1 MAQNYSAAH
10 LKVLDERYHLKSK
23 TDLIVNKGIRLDFNG
38 KNSVTIYN
46 VDVVAEND
54 YVRSGTNRF
63 GALVELGTGTQ
74 TFTLSQDKAFTFTI
88 DRGNYEDSQM
98 VTEVAKAVKRQQ
110 DEISTPATDIYRLGV
125 LSAYAISN
133 TQGVIGGTA
142 VSNTTI
148 YAAILAQQA
157 AMSELSV
164 PEDGR
169 VLFITPTNYNL
180 LKRDPEFVRDAD
192 LTYRDLKKGIVG
204 EVDGLTIVKLPSSY
218 FVAKFEFMIVR
229 DDLLV
234 SPMKFNSVR
243 TLDDVQGID
252 GWVAEG
258 RRYYDAFIPTQKATG
273 LRIQTKAQRQLAL

>member
-74 TFTLSQDKAFTFTI
+74 TFTLSQDKAFTFSI

-110 DEISTPATDIYRLGV
+110 DEVSTPATDIYRLGV
-125 LSAYAISN
+125 LSAYAIAN

-142 VSNTTI
+142 VAYNTI
-148 YAAILAQQA
+148 YQLILAQQA
-157 AMSELSV
+157 AMSEAKV

-192 LTYRDLKKGIVG
+192 LTYRDLKKGILG
-204 EVDGLTIVKLPSSY
+204 QVDGLTIVQLPSSY
-218 FVAKFEFMIVR
+218 FVAKFEFLIVK

-252 GWVAEG
+252 GWIAEG
-258 RRYYDAFIPTQKATG
+258 RRYYDAFVPTQKAVG
-273 LRIQTKAQRQLAL
+273 LRVYTKA

>member
-125 LSAYAISN
+125 LSAYAIAN

-142 VSNTTI
+142 VAYNTI
-148 YAAILAQQA
+148 YQLILAQQA
-157 AMSELSV
+157 AMSEAKV

-180 LKRDPEFVRDAD
+180 LKRDPEFIKDCDTSAK
-192 LTYRDLKKGIVG
+192 DLKKGILG

-218 FVAKFEFMIVR
+218 FVAKFEFLIVK

-252 GWVAEG
+252 GWIAEG
-258 RRYYDAFIPTQKATG
+258 RRYYDAFVPTQKAVG
-273 LRIQTKAQRQLAL
+273 LRVYTKA

>member
-125 LSAYAISN
+125 LSAYAIAN

-142 VSNTTI
+142 VAYNTI
-148 YAAILAQQA
+148 YQLILAQQA
-157 AMSELSV
+157 AMSEAKV

-180 LKRDPEFVRDAD
+180 LKRDPEFIKDCDTSAK
-192 LTYRDLKKGIVG
+192 DLKKGIVG

-218 FVAKFEFMIVR
+218 FVAKFEFLIVK

-252 GWVAEG
+252 GWIAEG
-258 RRYYDAFIPTQKATG
+258 RRYYDAFVPTQKAVG
-273 LRIQTKAQRQLAL
+273 LRIYTKS

>member
-110 DEISTPATDIYRLGV
+110 DEVSTPATDIYRLGV
-125 LSAYAISN
+125 LTAYAIAN

-142 VSNTTI
+142 VAYNTI
-148 YAAILAQQA
+148 YQLILAQQA
-157 AMSELSV
+157 AMSEAKV

-169 VLFITPTNYNL
+169 VMFITPTNYNL

-192 LTYRDLKKGIVG
+192 LTYRDLKKGILG
-204 EVDGLTIVKLPSSY
+204 QVDGLTIVQLPTSY
-218 FVAKFEFMIVR
+218 FVNKFQFLIVK

-258 RRYYDAFIPTQKATG
+258 RRYYDAFVPTQKAVG
-273 LRIQTKAQRQLAL
+273 LRVYTKA

>member
-110 DEISTPATDIYRLGV
+110 DEVSTPATDIYRLGV
-125 LSAYAISN
+125 LSAYAIAN
-133 TQGVIGGTA
+133 TQGVIAGSA
-142 VSNTTI
+142 VAYNTI
-148 YAAILAQQA
+148 YQLILAQQA
-157 AMSELSV
+157 AMSEAKV

-180 LKRDPEFVRDAD
+180 LKRDPEFIKDCDTSAK
-192 LTYRDLKKGIVG
+192 DLKKGIVG

-218 FVAKFEFMIVR
+218 FVAKFEFLIVK

-258 RRYYDAFIPTQKATG
+258 RRYYDAFVPTQKAVG
-273 LRIQTKAQRQLAL
+273 LRVYTKA

>member
-110 DEISTPATDIYRLGV
+110 DEVSTPATDIYRLGV
-125 LSAYAISN
+125 L
-133 TQGVIGGTA
+133 TA
-142 VSNTTI
+142 
-148 YAAILAQQA
+148 
-157 AMSELSV
+157 
-164 PEDGR
+164 
-169 VLFITPTNYNL
+169 
-180 LKRDPEFVRDAD
+180 
-192 LTYRDLKKGIVG
+192 
-204 EVDGLTIVKLPSSY
+204 
-218 FVAKFEFMIVR
+218 
-229 DDLLV
+229 
-234 SPMKFNSVR
+234 
-243 TLDDVQGID
+243 
-252 GWVAEG
+252 
-258 RRYYDAFIPTQKATG
+258 
-273 LRIQTKAQRQLAL
+273 

>member
-110 DEISTPATDIYRLGV
+110 DEVSTPATDIYRLGV
-125 LSAYAISN
+125 LSAYAIAN

-142 VSNTTI
+142 VAYNTI
-148 YAAILAQQA
+148 YQLILAQQA
-157 AMSELSV
+157 AMSEAKV

-180 LKRDPEFVRDAD
+180 LKRDPEFIKDCDTSAK
-192 LTYRDLKKGIVG
+192 DLKKGIVG

-218 FVAKFEFMIVR
+218 FVAKFEFLIVK

-252 GWVAEG
+252 GWIAEG
-258 RRYYDAFIPTQKATG
+258 RRYYDAFVPTQKAVG
-273 LRIQTKAQRQLAL
+273 LRIYTKS

>member
-1 MAQNYSAAH
+1 MAQNYAASH

-46 VDVVAEND
+46 VNTVAESD

-74 TFTLSQDKAFTFTI
+74 TFVLSQDKAFTFTI
-88 DRGNYEDSQM
+88 DRGNYEDSMMAQ
-98 VTEVAKAVKRQQ
+98 EVAKSIKRQV
-110 DEISTPATDIYRLGV
+110 DEVSTPATDVYRLSV
-125 LSAYAISN
+125 LTSYAIANS
-133 TQGVIGGTA
+133 QGVVAGTA
-142 VSNTTI
+142 VAYNTI
-148 YAAILAQQA
+148 YQLILAQQA

-164 PEDGR
+164 DEDGR
-169 VLFITPTNYNL
+169 VLFITPTNLNL
-180 LKRDPEFVRDAD
+180 LKRDPEFKRDCDTSYAD
-192 LTYRDLKKGIVG
+192 TKKGIVG
-204 EVDGLTIVKLPSSY
+204 MVDGLTIVVCPSTY
-218 FVAKFEFMIVR
+218 FVTKFEFMIVK

-258 RRYYDAFIPTQKATG
+258 RRYYDAFIPTQKAAG
-273 LRIQTKAQRQLAL
+273 VRVYTKA

>member
-125 LSAYAISN
+125 LTAYAIAN

-142 VSNTTI
+142 VAYNTI
-148 YAAILAQQA
+148 YQLILAQQA
-157 AMSELSV
+157 AMSEAKV

-192 LTYRDLKKGIVG
+192 LTYRDLKKGILG
-204 EVDGLTIVKLPSSY
+204 QVDGLTIVQLPTSY
-218 FVAKFEFMIVR
+218 FVNKFQFLIVK

-243 TLDDVQGID
+243 VLDDVQGID
-252 GWVAEG
+252 GNVAEG
-258 RRYYDAFIPTQKATG
+258 RRYYDAFVPTQKAVG
-273 LRIQTKAQRQLAL
+273 LRVYTKA

>member
-1 MAQNYSAAH
+1 MAQNYAAAH

-46 VDVVAEND
+46 VDVVAESD

-98 VTEVAKAVKRQQ
+98 VTEVAKAIKRQV
-110 DEISTPATDIYRLGV
+110 DEVSTPATDIYRLNV
-125 LSAYAISN
+125 LTAYAIAN
-133 TQGVIGGTA
+133 TQGVVGGTA
-142 VSNTTI
+142 VAYNTI
-148 YAAILAQQA
+148 YQLILAQQA
-157 AMSELSV
+157 AMSELKV
-164 PEDGR
+164 PEEGR

-192 LTYRDLKKGIVG
+192 LTVRDLKKGVLG
-204 EVDGLTIVKLPSSY
+204 QVDGLTIVQAPSSY
-218 FVAKFEFMIVR
+218 FVTKFEFMIVK
-229 DDLLV
+229 DDLLI

-258 RRYYDAFIPTQKATG
+258 RRYYDAFIPTQKVAG
-273 LRIQTKAQRQLAL
+273 LRVYTKA

>member
-110 DEISTPATDIYRLGV
+110 DEVSTPATDIYRLGV
-125 LSAYAISN
+125 LSAYAIAN

-142 VSNTTI
+142 VAYNTI
-148 YAAILAQQA
+148 YQLILAQQA
-157 AMSELSV
+157 AMSEAKV

-180 LKRDPEFVRDAD
+180 LKRDHEFIKDCDTSAK
-192 LTYRDLKKGIVG
+192 DLKKGIVG

-218 FVAKFEFMIVR
+218 FVAKFEFLIVK

-258 RRYYDAFIPTQKATG
+258 RRYYDAFVPTQKAVG
-273 LRIQTKAQRQLAL
+273 LRVYTKA

>member
-1 MAQNYSAAH
+1 MAQNYAASH

-46 VDVVAEND
+46 VDTVAEGD

-88 DRGNYEDSQM
+88 DRGNLEDSMMAQ
-98 VTEVAKAVKRQQ
+98 EVAKSIKRQV
-110 DEISTPATDIYRLGV
+110 DEVSTPATDVYRLSV
-125 LSAYAISN
+125 LSSYAITNSK
-133 TQGVIGGTA
+133 GVISGTPVA
-142 VSNTTI
+142 YNTI
-148 YAAILAQQA
+148 YKLILDQQA

-164 PEDGR
+164 PEEGR
-169 VLFITPTNYNL
+169 VLFITPTNLNL
-180 LKRDPEFVRDAD
+180 LKRDPEFKRDCD
-192 LTYRDLKKGIVG
+192 TSYSDTKKGIVG
-204 EVDGLTIVKLPSSY
+204 MVDGLTIVVCPSTY
-218 FVAKFEFMIVR
+218 FVTKFEFMIVK

-258 RRYYDAFIPTQKATG
+258 RRYYDAFLPLQKIAG
-273 LRIQTKAQRQLAL
+273 LRIYTKA

>member
-125 LSAYAISN
+125 LSAYAIAN
-133 TQGVIGGTA
+133 TQGVIAGSA
-142 VSNTTI
+142 VAYNTI
-148 YAAILAQQA
+148 YQLILAQQA
-157 AMSELSV
+157 AMSEAKV

-180 LKRDPEFVRDAD
+180 LKRDPEFIKDCDTSAK
-192 LTYRDLKKGIVG
+192 DLKKGIVG

-218 FVAKFEFMIVR
+218 FVAKFEFLIVK

-258 RRYYDAFIPTQKATG
+258 RRYYDAFVPTQKAVG
-273 LRIQTKAQRQLAL
+273 LRVYTKA

>member
-110 DEISTPATDIYRLGV
+110 DEVSTPATDIYRLGV
-125 LSAYAISN
+125 LTAYAIAN

-142 VSNTTI
+142 VAYNTI
-148 YAAILAQQA
+148 YQLILAQQA
-157 AMSELSV
+157 AMTEEKV

-169 VLFITPTNYNL
+169 VLFTTPTIYNL

-192 LTYRDLKKGIVG
+192 LTYKDLKKGILG
-204 EVDGLTIVKLPSSY
+204 QVDGLTIVQLPTSY
-218 FVAKFEFMIVR
+218 FVNKFQFLIVK

-258 RRYYDAFIPTQKATG
+258 RRYYDAFVPTQKAVG
-273 LRIQTKAQRQLAL
+273 LRVYTKA

>member
-74 TFTLSQDKAFTFTI
+74 TFTLSQDKAFTFSI

-110 DEISTPATDIYRLGV
+110 DEVSTPATDIYRLGV
-125 LSAYAISN
+125 LSAYAIAN

-142 VSNTTI
+142 VAYNTI
-148 YAAILAQQA
+148 YQLILAQQA
-157 AMSELSV
+157 AMSEAKV

-180 LKRDPEFVRDAD
+180 LKRDPEFIKDCDTSAK
-192 LTYRDLKKGIVG
+192 DLKKGIVG

-218 FVAKFEFMIVR
+218 FVAKFEFLIVK

-252 GWVAEG
+252 GWIAEG
-258 RRYYDAFIPTQKATG
+258 RRYYDAFVPTQKAVG
-273 LRIQTKAQRQLAL
+273 LRVYTKA